1 MASIVQRGNRYNVVY
16 LYNAE
21 DGKRKQ
27 KWESFKTLAEAKRRK
42 SEVEYRQQIGSMVV
56 PTCKT
61 LEDLL
66 KEYVALYGKNTWSI
80 SMYSSTIALIENYI
94 TPFIG
99 SMKLSDITAR
109 VLEKYYMQLMTT
121 PAARKATDKK
131 YAKKRDYVTA
141 GTVKRIHNVLR
152 SAFHQA
158 VKWELMEKNPA
169 IYATVPKPEVHKRD
183 IWDAETLFRAL
194 EVCEDDRLKLAINL
208 AFACSMRIGEILG
221 LTWDC
226 IDITPESIK
235 AGKAFVYINK
245 ELQRVDKSALDALE
259 KKDVLRVFPD
269 MKENNKTVL
278 ILKKP
283 KTTSSIRKVF
293 LPRTV
298 AEMLVKWKL
307 NQDFTKESVGKEYI
321 DYNLVV
327 ANSLGTPIEHSR
339 ITSLFKELIETHD
352 LPKVV
357 FHSLRHSSITY
368 KLKLNGGDIKSVQ
381 GDSGHAVASMV
392 TDQYSHILD
401 DDRKSNAAR
410 LEEAFYSGKDLN
422 PDVQRNTPD
431 AESADPSDASDAP
444 GINQELLLK
453 ILANPEMANLLTA
466 LAKSL
471 K

>member
-16 LYNAE
+16 LYDAE

-56 PTCKT
+56 PICKT

-131 YAKKRDYVTA
+131 YTKKRDYVTA

-183 IWDAETLFRAL
+183 IWDAETLFR
-194 EVCEDDRLKLAINL
+194 
-208 AFACSMRIGEILG
+208 
-221 LTWDC
+221 
-226 IDITPESIK
+226 
-235 AGKAFVYINK
+235 
-245 ELQRVDKSALDALE
+245 ALE

-431 AESADPSDASDAP
+431 AESVDPSDASDAP

-453 ILANPEMANLLTA
+453 ILSNPEMANLLTA